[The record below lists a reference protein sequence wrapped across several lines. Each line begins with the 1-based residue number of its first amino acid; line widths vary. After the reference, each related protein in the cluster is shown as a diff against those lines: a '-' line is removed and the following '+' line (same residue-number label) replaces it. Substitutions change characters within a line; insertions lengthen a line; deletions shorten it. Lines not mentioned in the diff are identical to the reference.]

1 MLCTATQIC
10 LARLL
15 PLLVGDKI
23 DEADR
28 NWKNLLLLTIVD
40 YTFAPV
46 ISASMIAYLKEMI
59 HDHHTTFLEIYPSSP
74 IIPKIHYMVHNP
86 EWMAK

>member
-1 MLCTATQIC
+1 M
-10 LARLL
+10 RLIEI
-15 PLLVGDKI
+15 G
-23 DEADR
+23 
-28 NWKNLLLLTIVD
+28 KNLLLLLTIVD

-59 HDHHTTFLEIYPSSP
+59 DDHHTTFLEIYPPSP

-86 EWMAK
+86 ECMAK